1 MNTIGKISK
10 FGIRKFALLLA
21 RPPVDCSF
29 RLDVLFRVHASIYTY
44 VALTIMANRFP
55 PVTVFAG
62 ARRELGTSIIW
73 AYPWELWLLGS
84 SYRWPVRIQDLGL
97 ADSCLLPFA
106 LVIIGVD
113 WKHLDT
119 ASKADSMVHISTTKG
134 KSNGTLHAN

>member
-10 FGIRKFALLLA
+10 FGIRKFALMLA

-62 ARRELGTSIIW
+62 ARRELGTSII
-73 AYPWELWLLGS
+73 
-84 SYRWPVRIQDLGL
+84 
-97 ADSCLLPFA
+97 
-106 LVIIGVD
+106 
-113 WKHLDT
+113 
-119 ASKADSMVHISTTKG
+119 
-134 KSNGTLHAN
+134 